1 MFVTRTTTKEFPLRK
16 TVITVA
22 VPLVF
27 AIGAAPCIAQ
37 TASTLFPTPAV
48 LCFRV
53 CSVVDWHTLRHTCAT
68 LMGAN
73 GKDAKTIQ
81 ELLRH
86 ASPGIAATLRFK
98 KSQQ

>member
-37 TASTLFPTPAV
+37 TASTLSQLPQYYASGFV
-48 LCFRV
+48 QW
-53 CSVVDWHTLRHTCAT
+53 SIGIHCAT
-68 LMGAN
+68 PV
-73 GKDAKTIQ
+73 
-81 ELLRH
+81 R
-86 ASPGIAATLRFK
+86 P
-98 KSQQ
+98 